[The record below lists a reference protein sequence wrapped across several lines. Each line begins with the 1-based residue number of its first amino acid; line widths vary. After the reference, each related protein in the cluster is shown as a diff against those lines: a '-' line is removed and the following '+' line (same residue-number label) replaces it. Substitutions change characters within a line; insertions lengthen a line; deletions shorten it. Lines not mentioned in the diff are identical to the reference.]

1 MIEAGWTLWPAPAK
15 LNLLLEIVGRRAD
28 GYHLLQSVF
37 QLLDWGDTV
46 ALRRREDRQIERL
59 AGAPGV
65 AAEQD
70 LLVRAARLLQNQAGC
85 AIGVDIALRKQ
96 IPMGGGFGGGSSD
109 AASVLVGL
117 NRLWQL
123 DLPLD
128 RLAEIGLQLGADVP
142 VFVRGSSAWA
152 EGVGEKLSP
161 MRLPRAW
168 YVLVDCGE
176 QIATAELFQAAELTR
191 NAASRKMA
199 DFVSSMVGQNAFEP
213 LLRARSARLAA
224 VLDAIAQLGV
234 GGLTGTGGGC
244 YLQVKSQS
252 QASQAAASL
261 ASFGRCVIAQG
272 TDRSPLFDLASGAAL
287 KTASAGQVETQD
299 NWDWWGVAKW

>member
-1 MIEAGWTLWPAPAK
+1 M
-15 LNLLLEIVGRRAD
+15 
-28 GYHLLQSVF
+28 
-37 QLLDWGDTV
+37 
-46 ALRRREDRQIERL
+46 
-59 AGAPGV
+59 
-65 AAEQD
+65 
-70 LLVRAARLLQNQAGC
+70 RAARLLQREAACSLG
-85 AIGVDIALRKQ
+85 ADIALRKQ

-117 NRLWQL
+117 NRLWRLGLEL
-123 DLPLD
+123 DY
-128 RLAEIGLQLGADVP
+128 LADIGLQLGADVP
-142 VFVRGSSAWA
+142 VFLRGFSAWA
-152 EGVGEKLSP
+152 EGVGEQLQP
-161 MRLPRAW
+161 MSLPPAW

-191 NAASRKMA
+191 NAARLTMA

-244 YLQVKSQS
+244 YLQVESQT
-252 QASQAAASL
+252 QASRAAAQL
-261 ASFGRCVIAQG
+261 ASLGRCEIAQG
-272 TDRSPLFDLASGAAL
+272 LARSPLFDLASGAAL
-287 KTASAGQVETQD
+287 KTASAGQIETQ